1 MKRNLITILTAAAL
15 VIIFVL
21 LLFTFQV
28 RKSQVAVV
36 TTFGQISGPPREP
49 GLHLRWPWPI
59 QQVYKFDKRIQTF
72 TDKFSENLTQDNIN
86 LIVSVYV
93 GWRISNA
100 TNFLNSFPNGSIE
113 AAQSQLQS
121 IVTSA
126 KSAVVG
132 SNSLSEFVNADPG
145 QLKFDQIQNEI
156 EQTVQA
162 ELQTNNYGIHVD
174 FLGMARLGLPES
186 VTEAVF
192 ARMKSERQVL
202 ISQARNEGQAE
213 AIKIKANADRQANET
228 LASAKAQ
235 AKQIEGQG
243 VAEAAKTLPIF
254 QENPDLAVFM
264 LRIKALQ
271 DSLNQKSLLIF
282 DQRTPPFDLFNG
294 VWTNTP
300 TVNLQKEASK
310 KQPQASKDY

>member
-28 RKSQVAVV
+28 RQSQVAVV
-36 TTFGQISGPPREP
+36 TTFGRTVGVYQP

-59 QQVYKFDKRIQTF
+59 QQVYKFDQRTQTF
-72 TDKFSENLTQDNIN
+72 TDKFSEGLLTKDNIT
-86 LIVSVYV
+86 LLTSVYV
-93 GWRISNA
+93 GWKISNA
-100 TNFLNSFPNGSIE
+100 TNFLYSFPNGSIE

-121 IVTSA
+121 IVTSV
-126 KSAVVG
+126 KLSEVG
-132 SNSLSEFVNADPG
+132 SNTLSDFVNADPT
-145 QLKFDQIQNEI
+145 QLKFDEIQSNI
-156 EQTVQA
+156 EGMVKA
-162 ELQTNNYGIHVD
+162 ELQTNNYGIQIQ
-174 FLGMARLGLPES
+174 FLGIAKLGLPES

-192 ARMKSERQVL
+192 ARMTSERQVL
-202 ISQARNEGQAE
+202 ISQAKNEGQAE
-213 AIKIKANADRQANET
+213 AVKIKANADRQANET
-228 LASAKAQ
+228 LANAQAQ

-254 QENPDLAVFM
+254 QENPELAVFM

-271 DSLNQKSLLIF
+271 DSLNQKSVLIF

-294 VWTNTP
+294 AWTNAP
-300 TVNLQKEASK
+300 AK
-310 KQPQASKDY
+310 

>member
-1 MKRNLITILTAAAL
+1 MKKRNLITFLTAAVL
-15 VIIFVL
+15 VVIFVL

-28 RKSQVAVV
+28 RQSQVAVV
-36 TTFGQISGPPREP
+36 TTFGRTSGVYQP

-59 QQVYKFDKRIQTF
+59 QQVYKFDQRIQTF
-72 TDKFSENLTQDNIN
+72 TDKLSENLTKDSVN
-86 LIVSVYV
+86 LNLSLYV

-126 KSAVVG
+126 KSAEVG
-132 SNSLSEFVNADPG
+132 SNTLSEFVNADIK
-145 QLKFDQIQNEI
+145 QLKFDQIQNNI
-156 EQTVQA
+156 EHMVQS
-162 ELQTNNYGIHVD
+162 ELQTNDYGIQVM
-174 FLGMARLGLPES
+174 FLGIDQLGLPES

-202 ISQARNEGQAE
+202 ISQAQNEGKAE
-213 AIKIKANADRQANET
+213 AIKIRANADRQANET
-228 LASAKAQ
+228 LANAEAQ

-254 QENPDLAVFM
+254 QQNPELAVFM

-271 DSLNQKSLLIF
+271 DSLNQRSVLIF

-294 VWTNTP
+294 TWTNP
-300 TVNLQKEASK
+300 LVK
-310 KQPQASKDY
+310 

>member
-15 VIIFVL
+15 VVIFVL

-28 RKSQVAVV
+28 RQSQVAVV
-36 TTFGQISGPPREP
+36 TTFGRTIGVYQP

-59 QQVYKFDKRIQTF
+59 QQVYKFDQRIQTF
-72 TDKFSENLTQDNIN
+72 ADKFSENLTQDNIN

-93 GWRISNA
+93 GWRISDA
-100 TNFLNSFPNGSIE
+100 TNFLNSFPNGSIDV
-113 AAQSQLQS
+113 AQSQLQS
-121 IVTSA
+121 ILTSA

-132 SNSLSEFVNADPG
+132 SNTLSEFVNADPR

-156 EQTVQA
+156 EQTVQS
-162 ELQTNNYGIHVD
+162 ELQTNNYGIQVE
-174 FLGMARLGLPES
+174 FLGIAKLGLPEG

-192 ARMKSERQVL
+192 ARMRSERQVL
-202 ISQARNEGQAE
+202 ISQAQNEGRAE
-213 AIKIKANADRQANET
+213 AIKIRANADRQANET
-228 LASAKAQ
+228 LANAEAQ

-254 QENPDLAVFM
+254 QENPELAVFM

-271 DSLNQKSLLIF
+271 DSLNQRSVMIL

-294 VWTNTP
+294 SWTNAP
-300 TVNLQKEASK
+300 SH
-310 KQPQASKDY
+310 

>member
-1 MKRNLITILTAAAL
+1 MKKRNLITILTAAVL
-15 VIIFVL
+15 VVIFIL

-36 TTFGQISGPPREP
+36 TTFGQISGPPRKP

-59 QQVYKFDKRIQTF
+59 QQVYKFDQRIQTF
-72 TDKFSENLTQDNIN
+72 TDKMSENLTKDSIN
-86 LIVSVYV
+86 LDLSVYV

-113 AAQSQLQS
+113 AAQNQLQS

-126 KSAVVG
+126 KAAEVG
-132 SNSLSEFVNADPG
+132 SNSLSDFVNADIK
-145 QLKFDQIQNEI
+145 QLKFDQIQSNI
-156 EQTVQA
+156 EQLVQS
-162 ELQTNNYGIHVD
+162 ELQTNDYGIQVK
-174 FLGMARLGLPES
+174 FLGIDRLALPDS

-192 ARMKSERQVL
+192 ARMKSEREVL
-202 ISQARNEGQAE
+202 ISQAKNYGQAE
-213 AIKIKANADRQANET
+213 ATKIRANANREASET
-228 LASAKAQ
+228 LANAEAE
-235 AKQIEGQG
+235 ANQIKGQG

-271 DSLNQKSLLIF
+271 DSLNQKSVLIF

-294 VWTNTP
+294 TWTNLP
-300 TVNLQKEASK
+300 AELQK
-310 KQPQASKDY
+310 